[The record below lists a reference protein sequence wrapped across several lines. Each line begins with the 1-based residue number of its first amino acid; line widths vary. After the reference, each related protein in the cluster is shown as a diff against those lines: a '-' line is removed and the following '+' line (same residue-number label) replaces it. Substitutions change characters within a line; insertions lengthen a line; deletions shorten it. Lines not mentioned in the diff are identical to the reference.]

1 MIAPTVRS
9 RIWVDI
15 NQPGG
20 TEQKSLQLRQFSQLI
35 TIQRDVQPLQY
46 SIPPEKLPE
55 NVAELRDHSKKR
67 ILHSYDLP
75 PANVSRAKYKLSNT
89 TRPIKASIKA
99 APSDLHPPCRSLIST
114 TIVYNYSQ
122 MPQNNIWHI
131 KNVSLRERNRVT
143 YLKDALQGDH
153 HLNW

>member
-20 TEQKSLQLRQFSQLI
+20 NAQKSLQLRQFSQLI

-46 SIPPEKLPE
+46 SIPPDKLPE
-55 NVAELRDHSKKR
+55 NFAELRDDSKKR
-67 ILHSYDLP
+67 ILHSYDLT
-75 PANVSRAKYKLSNT
+75 PANVSRAKYMLSNT
-89 TRPIKASIKA
+89 TRPIKASIYA

-114 TIVYNYSQ
+114 TIKYNTHKCHKQ
-122 MPQNNIWHI
+122 HMAD
-131 KNVSLRERNRVT
+131 KNVSLCERNRVT